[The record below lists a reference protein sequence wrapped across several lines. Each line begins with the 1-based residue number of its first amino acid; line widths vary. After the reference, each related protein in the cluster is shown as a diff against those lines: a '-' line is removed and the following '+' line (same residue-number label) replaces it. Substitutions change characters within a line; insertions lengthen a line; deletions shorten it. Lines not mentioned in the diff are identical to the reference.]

1 MPRQA
6 KDFEYLSCKLDK
18 EISDKI
24 TEFCKD
30 TARNKTAALEMILK
44 EYLQKQGYKFTK
56 QFSQSEAPVL
66 KEKIEQL

>member
-18 EISDKI
+18 EISAKF
-24 TEFCKD
+24 TEFCKN

-56 QFSQSEAPVL
+56 
-66 KEKIEQL
+66 